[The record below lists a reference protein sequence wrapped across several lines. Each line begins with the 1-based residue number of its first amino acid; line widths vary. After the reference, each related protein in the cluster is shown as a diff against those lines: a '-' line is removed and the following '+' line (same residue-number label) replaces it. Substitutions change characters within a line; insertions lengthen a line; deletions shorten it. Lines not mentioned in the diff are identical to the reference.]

1 MIIIKKLCKRIK
13 KELCKHSEEDFY
25 SVDII
30 NVADEDEKAKGEEC
44 NIVVS
49 DTYSRKN
56 FEPMLKSFFS
66 NFNLEKKTENKEG
79 K

>member
-1 MIIIKKLCKRIK
+1 MKAFL
-13 KELCKHSEEDFY
+13 E
-25 SVDII
+25 
-30 NVADEDEKAKGEEC
+30 ADEDEKAKGEEC